1 MPSWLYLIPF
11 FWFFISGILKF
22 VKSGGQKIVML
33 GDFVIAVGFLYQFIF
48 PSGTAGFFIAG
59 VGVIVDLILYIVVV
73 KNTKRI
79 QAEKKRE
86 EDQQRS

>member
-1 MPSWLYLIPF
+1 MPSWLYLLPF
-11 FWFFISGILKF
+11 LWFFVSGIVKF

-33 GDFVIAVGFLYQFIF
+33 GDFVIGIGFLYQLIF
-48 PSGTAGFFIAG
+48 PNGTAGFYIAG
-59 VGVIVDLILYIVVV
+59 VGVIVDLILYIVAL

-86 EDQQRS
+86 ESQQ

>member
-11 FWFFISGILKF
+11 LWFFISGIVKF

-33 GDFVIAVGFLYQFIF
+33 GDFVIAIGFLYQLVF
-48 PSGTAGFFIAG
+48 PNGTAGFYIAG
-59 VGVIVDLILYIVVV
+59 VGIIVDLILYIVVI

-79 QAEKKRE
+79 KSEEKQK
-86 EDQQRS
+86 EDQE

>member
-1 MPSWLYLIPF
+1 VPSWLYLLPF
-11 FWFFISGILKF
+11 LWFFVSGIVKF

-33 GDFVIAVGFLYQFIF
+33 GDFVIATGFLYQLIF
-48 PSGTAGFFIAG
+48 PNGTAGFYIAG
-59 VGVIVDLILYIVVV
+59 VGVIVDLILYIVAL

-86 EDQQRS
+86 ESQQ